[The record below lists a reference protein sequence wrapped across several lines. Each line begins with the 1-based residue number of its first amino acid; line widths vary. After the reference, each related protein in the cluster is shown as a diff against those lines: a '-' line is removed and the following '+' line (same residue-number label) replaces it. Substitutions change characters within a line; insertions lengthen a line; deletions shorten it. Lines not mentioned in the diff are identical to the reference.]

1 MNKLGFKFNMFF
13 TLIVKKM
20 GQRVKNIKET
30 SSSKRVLIVT
40 KLLIAPT
47 MISVQGNLFDKAES
61 DNRFFRKL
69 SSIQEQ

>member
-1 MNKLGFKFNMFF
+1 
-13 TLIVKKM
+13 M